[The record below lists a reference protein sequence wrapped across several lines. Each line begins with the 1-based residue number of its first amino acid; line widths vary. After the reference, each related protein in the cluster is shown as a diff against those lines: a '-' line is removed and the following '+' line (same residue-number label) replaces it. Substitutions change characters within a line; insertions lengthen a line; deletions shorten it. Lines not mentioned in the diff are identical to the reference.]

1 MARGAYVGEGALAAD
16 LGLRHDSPRL
26 TLPRVYHD
34 RDTLYSSDGGGT
46 KYTNEEEKTKN
57 AEEEEFEALASAV
70 ARVAET
76 SLLGGGDADEM
87 FPDFEVGTSFGDHQ
101 SWRVA
106 L

>member
-1 MARGAYVGEGALAAD
+1 
-16 LGLRHDSPRL
+16 
-26 TLPRVYHD
+26 VYH
-34 RDTLYSSDGGGT
+34 DGGGT
-46 KYTNEEEKTKN
+46 KYTNEEEKTRN
-57 AEEEEFEALASAV
+57 AKEEEEFEALASAV

>member
-1 MARGAYVGEGALAAD
+1 
-16 LGLRHDSPRL
+16 LRHDSPRL

-34 RDTLYSSDGGGT
+34 RIHTLGSSDGGGT
-46 KYTNEEEKTKN
+46 KYTNEEEKNAEKN